1 MFLQTSTKY
10 QMFTVYKENNLIYL
24 EDFFNFML
32 IKILK
37 LQNKN
42 QNRLNIDKIIY

>member
-1 MFLQTSTKY
+1 MFLQTTREH

-24 EDFFNFML
+24 EAFFDFML
-32 IKILK
+32 INIFK

-42 QNRLNIDKIIY
+42 QNIDKIIH